1 MYYAL
6 FHSHFIYCI
15 HIWSSTTLSNLNGL
29 FVKQKMAVRIL
40 NSAKYNAHS
49 EPLYKQSNILPLP
62 SHVEYF
68 KLQFFHNFIL
78 DEPPRSFTN
87 TWTRNIDRRHE
98 DQAVLR
104 NHLEFFIPPTRLAST
119 DKFPLANFP
128 QLWCSFPDER
138 IKAIVN
144 KSSFNINLKKHFLD
158 KLSSNY
164 VCSRLLC
171 PHCHL
176 RV

>member
-1 MYYAL
+1 M
-6 FHSHFIYCI
+6 
-15 HIWSSTTLSNLNGL
+15 SNLNGL

-40 NSAKYNAHS
+40 NSAKYNTRL
-49 EPLYKQSNILPLP
+49 EPLFKQPNILPLP
-62 SHVEYF
+62 CLVEYF
-68 KLQFFHNFIL
+68 KLQFSHNFIL
-78 DEPPRSFTN
+78 NELPRSFTN
-87 TWTRNIDRRHE
+87 TWTRNIDRRPRPSCSKKPPQIFHT
-98 DQAVLR
+98 
-104 NHLEFFIPPTRLAST
+104 PTRLAST
-119 DKFPLANFP
+119 DKVLLSNFS